1 MLVRLH
7 VVIDKEDEDIEKRV
21 KDKLS
26 LLCTKFSY
34 SPSREQP
41 SLNGCIEWYATADLS
56 DQEIN
61 DLLDVL
67 NNDWDGD
74 HYDCDAYGFNTKMF
88 DENVYYLQFRF
99 SYTYR

>member
-1 MLVRLH
+1 M
-7 VVIDKEDEDIEKRV
+7 
-21 KDKLS
+21 
-26 LLCTKFSY
+26 LCTKFSY

-88 DENVYYLQFRF
+88 DENVYYLQFQ
-99 SYTYR
+99 TI

>member
-26 LLCTKFSY
+26 FLCAKFSY

-41 SLNGCIEWYATADLS
+41 SLNGCLEWYATAD
-56 DQEIN
+56 
-61 DLLDVL
+61 
-67 NNDWDGD
+67 
-74 HYDCDAYGFNTKMF
+74 TKMF
-88 DENVYYLQFRF
+88 DENVYYLQFQ
-99 SYTYR
+99 TI

>member
-26 LLCTKFSY
+26 FLCAKFSY

-41 SLNGCIEWYATADLS
+41 SLNGCIEWYATADLN

-88 DENVYYLQFRF
+88 DENVYYLQFQ
-99 SYTYR
+99 TI